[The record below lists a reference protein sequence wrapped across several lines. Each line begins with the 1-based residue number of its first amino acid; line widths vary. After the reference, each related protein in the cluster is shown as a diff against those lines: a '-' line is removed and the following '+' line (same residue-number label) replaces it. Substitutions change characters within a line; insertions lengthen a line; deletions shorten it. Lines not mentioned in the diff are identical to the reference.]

1 LSCVFK
7 PSRHTNTASRKVLRF
22 ALWVAFAITLLTGF
36 SHRDCAQTTDK
47 LRPANGTPTPP
58 ASTFP
63 DGSSNPA
70 SPSNTAAP
78 VPAADLSRYS
88 ISPGDVLD
96 VSVFGAPDL
105 TLKAAVNSSG
115 NIYMPLINYVH
126 VSGMNVEDAQG
137 VVEQAYFKSGVLKV
151 PHVSI
156 VVSSYSGKVVL
167 MGEVGRQGIY
177 PIVGSGTLL
186 DILAQAGGTTAAAGQ
201 LITIAHKDSAEPER
215 VLLPSDPLKFQ
226 DANVPVE
233 PGDII
238 VVSKAGVIFVVGE
251 VLTPNSYLM
260 DENGKY
266 SVMKAVAASRG
277 PTKWAKTSKAYIV
290 RRESGV
296 QKAIPI
302 QLDKIL
308 ASKAPDIQM
317 QSNDI
322 LFVPSNKQKIFAA
335 QAISI
340 AVGLATSLAYY
351 HIAYQ

>member
-1 LSCVFK
+1 M
-7 PSRHTNTASRKVLRF
+7 H
-22 ALWVAFAITLLTGF
+22 
-36 SHRDCAQTTDK
+36 
-47 LRPANGTPTPP
+47 PANGTPTPP

-63 DGSSNPA
+63 QPLSNPA
-70 SPSNTAAP
+70 SAPNPAAP
-78 VPAADLSRYS
+78 VPAADLSQYS

-105 TLKAAVNSSG
+105 TIKAAVNRSG

-126 VSGMNVEDAQG
+126 VAGMNVEDAQG
-137 VVEQAYFKSGVLKV
+137 VVEQAYFQSGVLKV

-156 VVSSYSGKVVL
+156 VVSGYSGKVVL
-167 MGEVGRQGIY
+167 MGEVGRQGVY

-201 LITIAHKDSAEPER
+201 LITINHKDETEPEK
-215 VLLPSDPLKFQ
+215 VFLSNDPEKLQ
-226 DANVPVE
+226 AENVPVQ

-238 VVSKAGVIFVVGE
+238 VVSKAGVVFVVGE
-251 VLTPNSYLM
+251 VLSPNSYLM
-260 DENGKY
+260 DENGRY

-290 RRESGV
+290 RREPGG
-296 QKAIPI
+296 QKAIPVS
-302 QLDKIL
+302 LDKIL
-308 ASKAPDIQM
+308 SSKAPDVQM

-322 LFVPSNKQKIFAA
+322 LFVPSNKQKIVASQAA
-335 QAISI
+335 AI
-340 AVGLATSLAYY
+340 AVGLVTSLAYY

>member
-1 LSCVFK
+1 M
-7 PSRHTNTASRKVLRF
+7 H
-22 ALWVAFAITLLTGF
+22 
-36 SHRDCAQTTDK
+36 
-47 LRPANGTPTPP
+47 PANGTPTAP

-63 DGSSNPA
+63 EPSSHPA
-70 SPSNTAAP
+70 SAPNPAAP
-78 VPAADLSRYS
+78 VLAADISHYV

-105 TLKAAVNSSG
+105 TLKASVNGSG

-126 VSGMNVEDAQG
+126 VAGMSVEDAQG
-137 VVEQAYFKSGVLKV
+137 VVEQTYFKRGVLKI
-151 PHVSI
+151 PHVNM

-167 MGEVGRQGIY
+167 MGEVGRQGVY

-201 LITIAHKDSAEPER
+201 LVTITHKDSTEPES
-215 VLLPSDPLKFQ
+215 VFLPSDPLKVQ
-226 DANVPVE
+226 TANVPVQ

-251 VLTPNSYLM
+251 VLSPNSYLM
-260 DENGKY
+260 DESGRY

-290 RRESGV
+290 RREPGG
-296 QKAIPI
+296 QKAISIP
-302 QLDKIL
+302 LDKIL
-308 ASKAPDIQM
+308 ASKVPDVQM
-317 QSNDI
+317 QPNDI
-322 LFVPSNKQKIFAA
+322 LFVPSNKEKIIATQAA
-335 QAISI
+335 TIAI
-340 AVGLATSLAYY
+340 GLATSLAYY